1 MSTVWQRLQQ
11 ERADCR
17 NALRTAYARQDAGKR
32 EPTKAEFEEMNAL
45 EDRLM
50 AIATEL
56 IGVEAQRTAER
67 NAPGGVA
74 GNDGTGGRTWG
85 GPAKALG
92 SGRTYTEL
100 FGPPSAS
107 GFADAEDYFKAIN
120 AGLADHRLLMATD
133 YRAHQFEGNPST
145 GGFSVPEEL
154 VMQMMDA
161 SLENEI
167 VRPRAQV
174 HAMKS
179 ATKKI
184 AGFDSS
190 TSAGG
195 CLFGMSPQW
204 LPEGGIIAHDTAA
217 MRLIELQAKKLGLLP
232 TCSNELLQDGMSFE
246 AQLGDAMTAA
256 LGWGMDYAFL
266 RGTGSG
272 QPLGVLT
279 ASCLIT
285 VAAEG
290 GQFADSIVIQNLVN
304 MFSRC
309 HPACV
314 GNSVWVA
321 SPTTIPQLLTL
332 ALPVGIGG
340 GPVQVLN
347 ASGTFTILTRPVIF
361 SEKLPP
367 IGDGG
372 DILLAD
378 FSQYAVGIRKE
389 ISLDKSMHLGFAED
403 CSTFRGIVR
412 VDGMPL
418 WGSVYTPSAGAT
430 LSPFVTLAAR
440 P

>member
-1 MSTVWQRLQQ
+1 LWQRLTQRKCDLVN
-11 ERADCR
+11 EGKAILDRADAAKR
-17 NALRTAYARQDAGKR
+17 DLTSSETTALDVIDVQLAEILPQLERVERQREAERTA
-32 EPTKAEFEEMNAL
+32 
-45 EDRLM
+45 
-50 AIATEL
+50 
-56 IGVEAQRTAER
+56 
-67 NAPGGVA
+67 PGAVA
-74 GNDGTGGRTWG
+74 SVDGTGRIAWG
-85 GPAKALG
+85 GPSKAFG
-92 SGRTYTEL
+92 TGRSYVEM

-107 GFADAEDYFKAIN
+107 GFGNGEDFFLAMN
-120 AGLADHRLLMATD
+120 LGLADPRLLPVAGLPIM
-133 YRAHQFEGNPST
+133 AHQFETNPST

-161 SLENEI
+161 SLETEI

-204 LPEGGIIAHDTAA
+204 LPEGGTIAHDTAA
-217 MRLIELQAKKLGLLP
+217 MRLIELSAKKLGLLP

-246 AQLGDAMTAA
+246 AQLGNAMTAA

-272 QPLGVLT
+272 QPLGVLG

-304 MFSRC
+304 MFSRM

-321 SPTTIPQLLTL
+321 SPTVIPQLLTL

-340 GPVQVLN
+340 GPIQVLN
-347 ASGTFTILTRPVIF
+347 SSGTFTILTRPCIF
-361 SEKLPP
+361 SEKLPA

-378 FSQYAVGIRKE
+378 FSQYAIGIRKE

-418 WGSVYTPSAGAT
+418 WASVYTPVAGAT
-430 LSPFVTLAAR
+430 LSPFVTLGAR
-440 P
+440 